1 MIIRKETYKGRQ
13 VLGMASGFQGRVLS
27 DVYLKPSC
35 QKQRAYKYC
44 FEKFI
49 NTINSSNFHIASH
62 NAQTFTVAWF
72 GEYPHPETGELVP
85 ATFVETAENSYI
97 AI

>member
-1 MIIRKETYKGRQ
+1 MIIRKESYKGRQ
-13 VLGMASGFQGRVLS
+13 VLGMASGFQGRELLE
-27 DVYLKPSC
+27 VYAKPSH

-44 FEKFI
+44 LEKFI
-49 NTINSSNFHIASH
+49 NTFNSSNFHIASH

-85 ATFVETAENSYI
+85 ATFVETAQNSYVVI
-97 AI
+97 